1 MLALISHL
9 TLVQA
14 NVFPTAIT
22 VLSVAGLV
30 AGAAVGAA
38 LTHDIALPSQR
49 CFAFEAAE
57 VPHVP
62 VPALGLGALRG
73 EDDLVTGLATRA
85 QALCVVAAAVDF
97 AGMVEVD
104 EVHQQLAAR
113 GAHETLW
120 VPAGTQACSAG
131 KHSDVATSD
140 LLPAL
145 LTDGPSDGHGED
157 AHGATAQVLPL
168 PLLAEGSELFLLLL
182 LQCCAVLCL
191 TVVWGQLVQQLL
203 DPVFFPGTVD
213 VGNLILWETAEKLVY
228 LLWLETRGHPGILLR
243 GTA

>member
-1 MLALISHL
+1 MGWCYG
-9 TLVQA
+9 QA
-14 NVFPTAIT
+14 FHVLPRPFSYSPTNVLPTAIT

-38 LTHDIALPSQR
+38 LTHDVALPSQR
-49 CFAFEAAE
+49 CFALEAAE

-73 EDDLVTGLATRA
+73 EDDLRGEGRGERDTGHLGHQKGFPLAPLTLHSHPGWTGMNLVTGLATRA
-85 QALCVVAAAVDF
+85 QALCVVAATVDF

-145 LTDGPSDGHGED
+145 PDDRET
-157 AHGATAQVLPL
+157 LPL
-168 PLLAEGSELFLLLL
+168 
-182 LQCCAVLCL
+182 
-191 TVVWGQLVQQLL
+191 TVKPDGGLPRPVTLGPAPGQLL
-203 DPVFFPGTVD
+203 
-213 VGNLILWETAEKLVY
+213 
-228 LLWLETRGHPGILLR
+228 
-243 GTA
+243 

>member
-1 MLALISHL
+1 MGWCYG
-9 TLVQA
+9 QA
-14 NVFPTAIT
+14 FHVSPRPFSYSPTNVFPTAIT

-73 EDDLVTGLATRA
+73 EDDLRGEGKGIGTRATLAIRRAFPWPRSPSTPTPGWTGMNLVTGLATRA

-145 LTDGPSDGHGED
+145 PDDRET
-157 AHGATAQVLPL
+157 LPL
-168 PLLAEGSELFLLLL
+168 
-182 LQCCAVLCL
+182 
-191 TVVWGQLVQQLL
+191 TVRPDGGLPRPVTLGPAPGQLL
-203 DPVFFPGTVD
+203 
-213 VGNLILWETAEKLVY
+213 
-228 LLWLETRGHPGILLR
+228 
-243 GTA
+243 